1 MDRLKMALSYEHCS
15 QRVNQQGGRRSQTA
29 MVNSRGF
36 FFLFGGTW
44 DQQGEDP
51 LAGESGIL
59 TSYSFSDQRGSHRG

>member
-36 FFLFGGTW
+36 FFFSGGHGTSKGKIHW
-44 DQQGEDP
+44 QGNR
-51 LAGESGIL
+51 A
-59 TSYSFSDQRGSHRG
+59 Y